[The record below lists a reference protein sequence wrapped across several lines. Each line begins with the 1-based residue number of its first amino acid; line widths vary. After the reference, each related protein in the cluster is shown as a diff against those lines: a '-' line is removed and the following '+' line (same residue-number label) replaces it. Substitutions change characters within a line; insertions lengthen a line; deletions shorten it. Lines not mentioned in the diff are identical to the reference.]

1 MKDGDMENE
10 NRNQSRTPQVPFRER
25 LYNAE
30 ARRLEARGL
39 SPKEY
44 ERRKIA
50 LARKFGL

>member
-1 MKDGDMENE
+1 MEK
-10 NRNQSRTPQVPFRER
+10 RKGKSRTPQVPFRER

-50 LARKFGL
+50 LARKFGR

>member
-1 MKDGDMENE
+1 MDTGKS
-10 NRNQSRTPQVPFRER
+10 NQSHAPQVTFRER

>member
-1 MKDGDMENE
+1 MEK
-10 NRNQSRTPQVPFRER
+10 RKRQSHAPQVPFRER

-50 LARKFGL
+50 LARKFGR